1 MEGEKRNMKKAIAIL
16 GAVAALLL
24 GTVSAA
30 SAGVYFVPEGLTLIN
45 GFLYQLAPV
54 IEETGLI
61 LGEAYE
67 PIVRET
73 GLFVGG
79 GY

>member
-1 MEGEKRNMKKAIAIL
+1 MKKAIAIL
-16 GAVAALLL
+16 GTVAALLL
-24 GTVSAA
+24 GGVSAV
-30 SAGVYFVPEGLTLIN
+30 SAGTYFTPEGLTLIN
-45 GFLYQLAPV
+45 GLLYQLAPV
-54 IEETGLI
+54 VEEVGLS

-67 PIVRET
+67 PIVRVT

>member
-1 MEGEKRNMKKAIAIL
+1 MKKAIAIL

-24 GTVSAA
+24 GTVSAV
-30 SAGVYFVPEGLTLIN
+30 SAGTYFVPEGLTLLY

-54 IEETGLI
+54 VEETGLM

-67 PIVRET
+67 PINRTVT
-73 GLFVGG
+73 GLMVGG